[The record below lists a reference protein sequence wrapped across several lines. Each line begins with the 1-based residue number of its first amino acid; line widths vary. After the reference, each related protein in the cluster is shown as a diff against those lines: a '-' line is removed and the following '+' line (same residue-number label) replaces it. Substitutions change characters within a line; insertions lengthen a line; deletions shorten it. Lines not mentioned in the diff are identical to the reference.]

1 MLSTP
6 TMLEAFEEMGRW
18 WPVGSSRVKTRGTL
32 RFRPPD
38 GLSLELVVSTPAQ
51 QRHFAEPHPSL
62 VIHGTTDAGRRV
74 TLMDCFVSGS
84 RQYFATRVSHT
95 TVMANRA
102 VIGAH
107 LRAHAKPR
115 FPFLAVR
122 LTHFDEWNCQTGIAA
137 KHGADRDSLV
147 RADYNFVPTRQFH
160 LPALRARLSISS
172 SFTDSTP
179 RVGVLH
185 WDENWWLN
193 LSYDTP
199 QPLDRLLQDQGD
211 LATFLSLLIGDAVH
225 PLRLTLK
232 TALMSPE
239 LDVVQLMARRR
250 PDRVI
255 HAQGML
261 LPHPS
266 VQHVFGVA
274 LNRWYERREALRSVY
289 DLVGGTLY
297 DPDLYPSLRFLM
309 LAQAAETFHRQARSG
324 TYVPKRDFRA
334 VARALKRA
342 IPSNVPGELRQALVS
357 RIDFGN
363 DLSLRTR
370 LTCLVDE
377 VPWDVQSRY
386 IGLPDHFVRSVAA
399 TRNYLTHHPPS
410 LPRGATAAPEEQH
423 RLAQQLRV
431 LLTWLL
437 LAEAGIPKDILQ
449 ESVVS
454 RRVFADVVLH
464 TG

>member
-1 MLSTP
+1 MLSNP
-6 TMLEAFEEMGRW
+6 TMLEGFEEMGRW
-18 WPVGSSRVKTRGTL
+18 WPVGSSRVKTRGIL
-32 RFRPPD
+32 RFRPPG

-51 QRHFAEPHPSL
+51 QHHFAEPHPSL
-62 VIHGTTDAGRRV
+62 VIHGITDAGRRV

-95 TVMANRA
+95 TVVANRA
-102 VIGAH
+102 IIGAH

-115 FPFLAVR
+115 FPLLAVR

-137 KHGADRDSLV
+137 KYGTDRDSLV
-147 RADYNFVPTRQFH
+147 GVDYKFLPTRQFD

-172 SFTDSTP
+172 SFSDSTP
-179 RVGVLH
+179 RIGVLH
-185 WDENWWLN
+185 WEENWWLI
-193 LSYDTP
+193 LSYDNP
-199 QPLDRLLQDQGD
+199 QSLDRLLQDQSD

-239 LDVVQLMARRR
+239 LDVVQLRAGRR

-255 HAQGML
+255 PPHAML
-261 LPHPS
+261 LPYSS
-266 VQHVFGVA
+266 VQEVFGVV

-297 DPDLYPSLRFLM
+297 GGDLYPSLRFLM

-324 TYVPKRDFRA
+324 TYVPKKEFRA
-334 VARALKRA
+334 VARTLKRA
-342 IPSNVPGELRQALVS
+342 IPSNTPRGLQEALSS

-370 LTCLVDE
+370 LTCLVGE
-377 VPWDVQSRY
+377 VPFDVQNRY
-386 IGLPDHFVRSVAA
+386 IGLPDHFVRSVVA
-399 TRNYLTHHPPS
+399 TRNYLTHYPPN
-410 LPRGATAAPEEQH
+410 LPCGATAAPEDQH

-437 LAEAGIPKDILQ
+437 LAEVGIPKDILQ
-449 ESVVS
+449 ESVLS
-454 RRVFADVVLH
+454 RRVFADVAPH